1 MSARLAWLALLF
13 LSVPVL
19 AGTLWLSRN
28 GHYQVSFTSEIDPIV
43 INRMHHWQLEITD
56 RDGDAVNGAAVS
68 VNGGMPA
75 HDHGLPTRPQVTPG
89 SAPGRYR
96 LEGLRFH
103 MGGRWEVE
111 LTIESDGVRDVTV
124 ITLDL

>member
-1 MSARLAWLALLF
+1 MNIRLAWIILLC
-13 LSVPVL
+13 LPLLVL
-19 AGTLWLSRN
+19 ADKAWTGRD
-28 GHYQVSFTSEIDPIV
+28 GHFQVSFQSEIDPIV
-43 INRMHHWQLEITD
+43 INRMHRWHLELTD
-56 RDGDAVNGAAVS
+56 SQGNSISGAAIS
-68 VNGGMPA
+68 VAGGMPT